1 MNNFTREGAAVA
13 LSLSLLAGGVPAF
26 AQGAEQVTEKA
37 EDVFDDVCA
46 QDWFCPYVQYV
57 YENGIMQG
65 TSETTF
71 SPYATMTRGM
81 VAQILYNQAKET
93 GNIGEMGS
101 ETPVFS
107 DVQAD
112 QWYFEAVQWAYANG
126 KASGVGNGRFE
137 PERQVTREELAMFL
151 YRDAGQ
157 PYIGGELYF
166 SDANQMD
173 GWAKNAI
180 LWAVHQKVMSGTDN
194 NRINPLGSALRSEA
208 ATMFQRYL
216 TVPTIAY
223 LTSAEESEEEREIR
237 IFGRTVDSCR
247 YPNSQT
253 AEANQTWVRVPVW
266 KLDSNGSKYSSTID
280 VQIHKELA
288 GSIQQIFQEIYDSG
302 ERFPIYSVGGYNWR
316 GDTSSSEHCLG
327 TALDINPNENYQC
340 KNDGTA
346 IVGKYWK
353 PNEDPYSI
361 PSDGIV
367 VKTFEKYGFRWGGT
381 FRNSKD
387 YMHFSY
393 FGT

>member
-1 MNNFTREGAAVA
+1 MG
-13 LSLSLLAGGVPAF
+13 
-26 AQGAEQVTEKA
+26 KA
-37 EDVFDDVCA
+37 EEVFDDVCA

-57 YENGIMQG
+57 YENGIMRG

-93 GNIGEMGS
+93 DNIGEMGS

-157 PYIGGELYF
+157 PYIGGKLYF
-166 SDANQMD
+166 SDANQVD

-194 NRINPLGSALRSEA
+194 NHINPLGSALRSEA

-266 KLDSNGSKYSSTID
+266 KLDSNGSKYSSTLD

-302 ERFPIYSVGGYNWR
+302 EQFPIYSVGGYNWR

-346 IVGKYWK
+346 IVGKYWR

-361 PSDGIV
+361 PADGIV

>member
-1 MNNFTREGAAVA
+1 MHALGKKSLSLV
-13 LSLSLLAGGVPAF
+13 LSLSLLAGGAPAF
-26 AQGAEQVTEKA
+26 AQNGEQTKGKA
-37 EDVFDDVCA
+37 EEVFQDVHA

-57 YENGIMQG
+57 YENAVMQG
-65 TSETTF
+65 TSDTTF
-71 SPYATMTRGM
+71 SPYDSMTRGM

-93 GNIGEMGS
+93 DNIGEEGS
-101 ETPVFS
+101 RTPVFT
-107 DVQAD
+107 DVPQD

-137 PERQVTREELAMFL
+137 PEREVTREELAMFL
-151 YRDAGQ
+151 YRDAGT
-157 PYIGGELYF
+157 PYIGGKLYF
-166 SDANQMD
+166 SDADQVD

-180 LWAVHQKVMSGTDN
+180 LWAVHQKVMSGTDK
-194 NRINPLGSALRSEA
+194 NRINPLGSALRAEA
-208 ATMFQRYL
+208 AAMFQRYL
-216 TVPTIAY
+216 TTPTISY
-223 LTSAEESEEEREIR
+223 LTSEDESYEEREIR
-237 IFGRTVDSCR
+237 IFGKTVDSYR

-266 KLDSNGSKYSSTID
+266 KLDENGSKYSSTID

-288 GSIQQIFQEIYDSG
+288 ESIRQIFQEIYDSG
-302 ERFPIYSVGGYNWR
+302 ERFPIYSIGGYNWR
-316 GDTSSSEHCLG
+316 GDNSKSEHCLG

-346 IVGKYWK
+346 IVGNYWK

-361 PSDGIV
+361 PADGIV

-381 FRNSKD
+381 FNSSKD

>member
-1 MNNFTREGAAVA
+1 
-13 LSLSLLAGGVPAF
+13 
-26 AQGAEQVTEKA
+26 
-37 EDVFDDVCA
+37 
-46 QDWFCPYVQYV
+46 
-57 YENGIMQG
+57 
-65 TSETTF
+65 
-71 SPYATMTRGM
+71 
-81 VAQILYNQAKET
+81 
-93 GNIGEMGS
+93 
-101 ETPVFS
+101 
-107 DVQAD
+107 
-112 QWYFEAVQWAYANG
+112 
-126 KASGVGNGRFE
+126 
-137 PERQVTREELAMFL
+137 
-151 YRDAGQ
+151 
-157 PYIGGELYF
+157 
-166 SDANQMD
+166 
-173 GWAKNAI
+173 
-180 LWAVHQKVMSGTDN
+180 
-194 NRINPLGSALRSEA
+194 
-208 ATMFQRYL
+208 MFQRYL

-266 KLDSNGSKYSSTID
+266 KLDSNGSKYSSTAD

-302 ERFPIYSVGGYNWR
+302 EQFPIYSVGGYNWR

-361 PSDGIV
+361 PADGIV
-367 VKTFEKYGFRWGGT
+367 VKIFEKYGFRWGGT